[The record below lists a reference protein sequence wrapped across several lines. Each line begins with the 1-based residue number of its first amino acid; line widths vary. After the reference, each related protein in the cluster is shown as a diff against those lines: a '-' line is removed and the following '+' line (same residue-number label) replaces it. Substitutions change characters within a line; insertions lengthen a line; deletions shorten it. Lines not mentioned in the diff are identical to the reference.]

1 MSPMGRP
8 KSDKPKNN
16 DLKVR
21 LDDETHNKLLE
32 YCKKHNISK
41 AEAVRQG
48 IHLLLS
54 K

>member
-21 LDDETHNKLLE
+21 LDDETHDKLLE
-32 YCKKHNISK
+32 YCKKQNISK